1 VNSIELVWTVHEAA
15 GIKEQL
21 LKCIND
27 SWNFDENLE
36 IDFEHYIHV
45 KFDSWSIGDTLGVQ
59 IQDLTKIFE
68 DLSKISLMSQNPFQQ
83 AVGSELRQDIA
94 TKWYLHFD
102 EILKIAVKFWKNLS
116 KIFQHPRIASSSFPN
131 RSYAEILSPND
142 I

>member
-1 VNSIELVWTVHEAA
+1 MIFLRFQSKIIDFQGKFL
-15 GIKEQL
+15 KEQL

-83 AVGSELRQDIA
+83 AVGSELRQDIG

-102 EILKIAVKFWKNLS
+102 EILKISVNFS
-116 KIFQHPRIASSSFPN
+116 KILVRFSKILVRSFHIP
-131 RSYAEILSPND
+131 E
-142 I
+142 